1 MKHKTAMIANSWAA
15 VWPDGTVLVDN
26 RFLNEADTWKIALG
40 WPTEQEIEEA
50 KKRGMRVCKVT
61 VVVPVEGKS

>member
-1 MKHKTAMIANSWAA
+1 MKHKTAMIVSSWAA
-15 VWPDGTVLVDN
+15 VWPDGTILVDN
-26 RFLNEADTWKIALG
+26 RFLNESDTWKIALG
-40 WPTEQEIEEA
+40 WPDDKEIEEA